1 MHMLDLAP
9 FGVEHQHP
17 STPTLHVGIE
27 ERTGRPYLYLEALS
41 HHRLRISVEEN
52 RDLVTRRVL
61 ELLDHQLAAARGR
74 RPVHTPQGFALRIFA
89 HAVELDAAVPA
100 QEQSLSVMRAGA
112 GLAEERPEAHEP
124 RIDKQGPWGR

>member
-41 HHRLRISVEEN
+41 HHRLRISVEQN
-52 RDLVTRRVL
+52 RDLVARRVL
-61 ELLDHQLAAARGR
+61 ELLDHQLATARGR
-74 RPVHTPQGFALRIFA
+74 RPVHAAQRFALRVLA
-89 HAVELDAAVPA
+89 HTVQLDAAVPA
-100 QEQSLSVMRAGA
+100 QEQTLSVVRASP
-112 GLAEERPEAHEP
+112 GLAEERPQVNEP
-124 RIDKQGPWGR
+124 RIDEQGARGR